1 MLQPKVTV
9 VAHSNGHGC
18 QRPLT
23 TRIYTLLSNGYCRYY
38 NEMDGWV
45 LVQLPF
51 HHDMHHYTR
60 RRGRFG
66 VLFAVLCH
74 LCQRQ
79 KHIHNNYM
87 V

>member
-1 MLQPKVTV
+1 MLQPKVTI

-23 TRIYTLLSNGYCRYY
+23 TRIYTLLSNDYCGCY
-38 NEMDGWV
+38 NEMAGWV
-45 LVQLPF
+45 LVRYRF
-51 HHDMHHYTR
+51 TTICIIYTR

-79 KHIHNNYM
+79 
-87 V
+87 